1 MERTRKAGSPPQV
14 GLCRTDPH
22 LDPSAHEGLNGPSPP
37 LHLPFIHETAWEG
50 GAANGGG
57 GGA

>member
-37 LHLPFIHETAWEG
+37 PPSAFHS
-50 GAANGGG
+50 
-57 GGA
+57 